1 MAIKLKKIER
11 KNPQNQA
18 QSKWYLTQETA
29 GSVGIAEIAR
39 EIEGR
44 SALSHGDVLSVLD
57 NLVEVMPIF
66 LKLGQSVK
74 LEGFGSFR
82 VSVSSEGKTNAADLS
97 ARDVRG
103 AKLLFLPSADLKRN
117 LDGLEYE
124 VAETEPAPPAPGK

>member
-1 MAIKLKKIER
+1 MAVKLKKIAR
-11 KNPQNQA
+11 RNPLLPAA
-18 QSKWYLTQETA
+18 QSKWYLVQETA

-57 NLVEVMPIF
+57 NLVEVMPVF
-66 LKLGQSVK
+66 LKLGQTVK

-82 VSVSSEGKTNAADLS
+82 LSVTSEGKAAAADLS
-97 ARDVRG
+97 ARDVSG
-103 AKLLFLPSADLKRN
+103 AKLVFRPSADLKRN

-124 VAETEPAPPAPGK
+124 VAEAAQSAPGTK